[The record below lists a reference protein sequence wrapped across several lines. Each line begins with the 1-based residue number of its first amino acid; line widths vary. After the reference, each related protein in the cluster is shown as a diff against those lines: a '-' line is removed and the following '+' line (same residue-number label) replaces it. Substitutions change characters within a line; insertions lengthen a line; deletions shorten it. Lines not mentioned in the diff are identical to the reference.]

1 MLVVATCYSDR
12 RRDTVSFY
20 FRIRT
25 KYVSKALYIVTGVMK
40 AGVARFAWKNYK
52 P

>member
-1 MLVVATCYSDR
+1 MLVMATCYSDR

-25 KYVSKALYIVTGVMK
+25 KYVSKALYIV
-40 AGVARFAWKNYK
+40 AGVRKDGAARFAWKN
-52 P
+52 